1 MIPMKELTNLEKLR
15 FNIGRNLA
23 AIRHIKGEK
32 QEGVAEALGSSSSVI
47 SRIENGSYDP
57 LTIDFLAQIC
67 NYYEVPLTQIMDT
80 DIKQMFNYA
89 WDNQS
94 GNSHDSSSIYNAG
107 TQVNDS
113 SQGYVAFVDHLKAE
127 IESLKQQLAFK

>member
-1 MIPMKELTNLEKLR
+1 MKELTNLEKLR

-89 WDNQS
+89 WENHPNSQNNNTAS
-94 GNSHDSSSIYNAG
+94 GTYNTG

-113 SQGYVAFVDHLKAE
+113 SEGYTAFIDHLKSE
-127 IESLKQQLAFK
+127 IETLKQQLASK